1 MCAAAALMSSEPRKV
16 ALLVGNNNYNKSPL
30 TNCVNDA
37 TDLSIELKKVGFSLT
52 TQTNVNYEDMD
63 RGIENFT
70 DDIRPGDFVLFFFAG
85 HGVQWEEQNYLVPC
99 DDDRIRNSTDLR
111 YRAVNAQRALQLMF
125 DKDPFVIVYLLD
137 CCRTYWLPSLTRS
150 RAMEISSRGMAPMS
164 ATGGSLIAFACAPGT
179 TAVDV
184 SSNGRNGLFTYH
196 LLQHITKPGEN
207 ITMLMIDVTQA
218 VATETNSKQIPYT
231 TSSLRRRDV
240 YLVAPTTQN
249 PHPNLLVPKVAQF
262 SFNSKMNN
270 SYQLNHSTISTAT
283 ISKTSI
289 STQSSIKPQ
298 QIQIK
303 KNKFQQFAITVA
315 GGNGEGQELN
325 QLHRPWG
332 MFIDNDKSI
341 YIADPFNH
349 RIIKWKLNSNTGQV
363 VAGGN
368 GQGNQNNQLNEPRG
382 VIFDKKNNSFII
394 SDKGNKRVIRYF
406 DQNQTNQQIIISN
419 IDCWGLAIDKNGFIY
434 VSDLENHEV
443 RRWKQGDKQGE
454 LVAGGNGHGNHLNQ
468 LYCPIYIFIDEDC
481 SLYISDTRN
490 HRVMKWEK
498 DAKEGIIVAGGN
510 GKGNSLNQLSS
521 PQGVIVDYLGQIY
534 AADFMNH
541 RIMRWCEGDKEGEI
555 VVGGNGHGIQSN
567 QLSFPVALSFDNEEN
582 LYVADYGN
590 HRVQKYEKL

>member
-1 MCAAAALMSSEPRKV
+1 MCAEAALMSSEPRKV
-16 ALLVGNNNYNKSPL
+16 ALLVGNNNYNKYPL
-30 TNCVNDA
+30 ANCVNDA
-37 TDLSIELKKVGFSLT
+37 TDLSIELKKVGFSVT

-63 RGIENFT
+63 RGIENFA

-137 CCRTYWLPSLTRS
+137 CCRTYWLPSLARS

-270 SYQLNHSTISTAT
+270 SYQLNHSTTSTAT
-283 ISKTSI
+283 IPENQI
-289 STQSSIKPQ
+289 STESSIKP
-298 QIQIK
+298 
-303 KNKFQQFAITVA
+303 
-315 GGNGEGQELN
+315 
-325 QLHRPWG
+325 
-332 MFIDNDKSI
+332 
-341 YIADPFNH
+341 
-349 RIIKWKLNSNTGQV
+349 
-363 VAGGN
+363 
-368 GQGNQNNQLNEPRG
+368 
-382 VIFDKKNNSFII
+382 
-394 SDKGNKRVIRYF
+394 
-406 DQNQTNQQIIISN
+406 
-419 IDCWGLAIDKNGFIY
+419 
-434 VSDLENHEV
+434 
-443 RRWKQGDKQGE
+443 
-454 LVAGGNGHGNHLNQ
+454 
-468 LYCPIYIFIDEDC
+468 
-481 SLYISDTRN
+481 
-490 HRVMKWEK
+490 
-498 DAKEGIIVAGGN
+498 
-510 GKGNSLNQLSS
+510 
-521 PQGVIVDYLGQIY
+521 
-534 AADFMNH
+534 
-541 RIMRWCEGDKEGEI
+541 
-555 VVGGNGHGIQSN
+555 
-567 QLSFPVALSFDNEEN
+567 
-582 LYVADYGN
+582 
-590 HRVQKYEKL
+590 